1 MKGSEIFYRK
11 QQVAYYFIQGYNQ
24 SQIAEKLDISTK
36 TVYRDLSDM
45 KNESYEWFSGFCTGG
60 ILFYHKRNF
69 DCNDK
74 IMTELW
80 KVFESTESEAM
91 KLKVLDSIGD
101 KARSSSEMLS
111 ESYNL
116 KNIGNTFSPLG
127 FRYRPIN
134 EETDILSEQNVQQ
147 KDKTSE

>member
-1 MKGSEIFYRK
+1 VKGSEIFYRK